1 MKKVWALVLAAFLGA
16 MIWELASLTLLRRVT
31 PSSPMVVP
39 TQLSPTPS
47 SYLPGSGVTAP
58 KVKIERLITEWDPQ
72 EAVIVSVPLR
82 ETLNRPE
89 LLEFYAELFRAT
101 APYLDILA
109 LVEEGAPDRL
119 SYFLQYLEGPGECS
133 SIMDRIH
140 IFSSDIGL
148 RWIRDFGPVF
158 GVSDQKRLVAL
169 DPIYRD
175 LNWENLESALVA
187 DSKSGQEVFRLKQAL
202 NIGSDT
208 APVYISV
215 ILNRLYD
222 VTTQLVRPPIQLEGG
237 YFITNGQGDV
247 FLSMRT
253 LIRNGGD
260 EEELEMLFRDFFGV
274 QRIHLLDAL
283 PGETVDHLDML
294 VKYISPNKVLI
305 ADGEEFDPARFTQS
319 GYRRFLVR
327 ETRKAIDF
335 NSNYFKSH
343 LPNTEVVKIPMPP
356 PVFKTN
362 EEIILETRVMLMRSL
377 GQKWGW
383 NVGVYDDSPS
393 SIRQLER
400 RVNAKIGE
408 DWREVDLQNPTDL
421 NETLKHY
428 FNSSLEKQF
437 QIFAET
443 NTVFRSY
450 INSLLIQNSRGQK
463 VVLIPSYKGR
473 NAEERAMLEAMEIKV
488 SQLYRQHCPG
498 YEQVKIPC
506 DALASDLA
514 AIHCVAI
521 TAPVMKDFIKK
532 PIK

>member
-1 MKKVWALVLAAFLGA
+1 MKKVWAPILAAFLGA
-16 MIWELASLTLLRRVT
+16 MIWEFTSGSLLRKST
-31 PSSPMVVP
+31 PSSPLVVP

-58 KVKIERLITEWDPQ
+58 KVQIQRLITEWDPQ
-72 EAVIVSVPLR
+72 EALIVSVPLK

-89 LLEFYAELFRAT
+89 LLTFYAELFRSV

-119 SYFLQYLEGPGECS
+119 SYFIQYLEGPGECAG
-133 SIMDRIH
+133 IMDQIH
-140 IFSSDIGL
+140 IFGSDIGL

-158 GVSDQKRLVAL
+158 GVSQKQRLVTL

-175 LNWENLESALVA
+175 MNWENLESLMVA

-215 ILNRLYD
+215 ILNRMYD

-237 YFITNGQGDV
+237 DFVINGKGDV

-260 EEELEMLFRDFFGV
+260 EEELQTLFRDFFGV
-274 QRIHLLDAL
+274 QRIHFLDAL

-294 VKYISPNKVLI
+294 VKFVGADKVLV
-305 ADGEEFDPARFTQS
+305 ADGALYESKNFPPS
-319 GYRRFLVR
+319 GYRRFLMR
-327 ETRKAIDF
+327 ETKKAIDF
-335 NSNYFKSH
+335 NLNYFKRH
-343 LPNTEVVKIPMPP
+343 LPETEVVKIPMPP
-356 PVFKTN
+356 PVFKTD
-362 EEIILETRVMLMRSL
+362 EEIIQETRLMLMRSL

-383 NVGVYDDSPS
+383 NLGVYDNS
-393 SIRQLER
+393 STSLRQLER
-400 RVNAKIGE
+400 RVKTRIAE
-408 DWREVDLQNPTDL
+408 DWRDVDLQNEKDL
-421 NETLKHY
+421 DETLKHY

-437 QIFAET
+437 QLFAES
-443 NTVFRSY
+443 NAIYRSY
-450 INSLLIQNSRGQK
+450 INSLLIHNAAGK
-463 VVLIPSYKGR
+463 KAVLIPKYNGR
-473 NAEERAMLEAMEIKV
+473 NEAEASMLQGLERKV
-488 SQLYRQHCPG
+488 SELYAEHCPG
-498 YEQVKIPC
+498 YQQIWIPC

-521 TAPVMKDFIKK
+521 TAPAMKEFNQSK
-532 PIK
+532 